1 MGVDKE
7 PAGDRSRRADI
18 LTVMK
23 PYLFAIA
30 AGLCWAVGELF
41 TKSVLGTHKIG
52 PVTAIAFRTT
62 VAIPVL
68 WLAYFIAVHRWRLST
83 EPADWMSAG
92 WPTLGKLALGGGLIA
107 GAAGMLFFYAAL
119 SLGEISRMK
128 PIAFATAPAVAVLL
142 GWLILKE
149 PMTVRKAVGA
159 GVILI
164 GVFLLTGE

>member
-1 MGVDKE
+1 
-7 PAGDRSRRADI
+7 
-18 LTVMK
+18 MK

-41 TKSVLGTHKIG
+41 TKSVLQTHKVG
-52 PVTAIAFRTT
+52 PVTAIAFRSTI
-62 VAIPVL
+62 AIPVL
-68 WLAYFIAVHRWRLST
+68 WLAYYIAVHRWRLST
-83 EPADWMSAG
+83 EPSDWMTAG
-92 WPTLGKLALGGGLIA
+92 WPTLGKLALGGGLVA

-149 PMTVRKAVGA
+149 PMTARKAVGA
-159 GVILI
+159 AVILV
-164 GVFLLTGE
+164 GVFLLTGD